1 MESIKR
7 VKTLAVGPRSM
18 AALARATVQLKKM
31 NKEAEKKEQAAHEST
46 GTESVPSDILVSN
59 EVFQETVA
67 QVAELKDRLL
77 RAQADWDNARKRIL
91 REKEDAV
98 RYAGEA
104 LLERLLPVVDNF
116 EMGMQAAKTATDP
129 KAIAQGFEMVL
140 AQLQQF
146 LRESGVEAV
155 DAVGHPFD
163 PHRHEALGH
172 HESAEHPEGQVLTQM
187 RKGYK
192 LKDRLLRPA
201 SVFVAKAPEG
211 KQAKK
216 N

>member
-1 MESIKR
+1 
-7 VKTLAVGPRSM
+7 
-18 AALARATVQLKKM
+18 M
-31 NKEAEKKEQAAHEST
+31 NTEKEKNDLGTKLPT
-46 GTESVPSDILVSN
+46 GTETTPAYVVVSR
-59 EVFQETVA
+59 ELFQAAVA
-67 QVAELKDRLL
+67 QASQVAEFKDRLL
-77 RAQADWDNARKRIL
+77 RAQAEWDNSRKRIL
-91 REKEDAV
+91 KEKEDAV
-98 RYAGEA
+98 RYAGED

-129 KAIAQGFEMVL
+129 KSIALGFEMVL

-146 LRESGVEAV
+146 LRESGLESIE
-155 DAVGHPFD
+155 AVGHPFD

-172 HESAEHPEGQVLTQM
+172 HESAEHPEGHVLTQM

-201 SVFVAKAPEG
+201 SVFVAKAPEA

-216 N
+216 H

>member
-1 MESIKR
+1 
-7 VKTLAVGPRSM
+7 
-18 AALARATVQLKKM
+18 M
-31 NKEAEKKEQAAHEST
+31 NKAAEKKDPAAHLPT
-46 GTESVPSDILVSN
+46 GTETNPAYTVVSN
-59 EVFQETVA
+59 EMFQAALA

-91 REKEDAV
+91 KEKEDAV

-116 EMGMQAAKTATDP
+116 EMGMQAAQTATDP

-155 DAVGHPFD
+155 AAVGHPFD

-172 HESAEHPEGQVLTQM
+172 HESTQHPEGHVLSQV

-211 KQAKK
+211 KHSKK

>member
-1 MESIKR
+1 
-7 VKTLAVGPRSM
+7 
-18 AALARATVQLKKM
+18 M
-31 NKEAEKKEQAAHEST
+31 NTEAEKKDELTTQPKT
-46 GTESVPSDILVSN
+46 GEPSPTPEASPSDRTEELTQAN
-59 EVFQETVA
+59 AALTA
-67 QVAELKDRLL
+67 QVTELKDRLL
-77 RAQADWDNARKRIL
+77 RNQADYDNSRKRIL

-104 LLERLLPVVDNF
+104 LLERLLPVLDNF
-116 EMGMQAAKTATDP
+116 EMGMQAAQSATDA

-146 LRESGVEAV
+146 LRDSGVEAV

-172 HESAEHPEGQVLTQM
+172 HESEDHPEGHVLMQM

-201 SVFVAKAPEG
+201 SVFVAKAPED
-211 KQAKK
+211 KAS
-216 N
+216 

>member
-1 MESIKR
+1 MK
-7 VKTLAVGPRSM
+7 
-18 AALARATVQLKKM
+18 
-31 NKEAEKKEQAAHEST
+31 KEAEKNETPVASPEETAADSPAYT
-46 GTESVPSDILVSN
+46 VVSKKLVE
-59 EVFQETVA
+59 EVDALKT

-77 RAQADWDNARKRIL
+77 RSQADWDNSRKRIL
-91 REKEDAV
+91 KEKEDAV

-104 LLERLLPVVDNF
+104 LLERLLPVLDNF
-116 EMGMQAAKTATDP
+116 EMGMQAAKTATDG

-172 HESAEHPEGQVLTQM
+172 QESDDHPEGHVMMQM

-201 SVFVAKAPEG
+201 SVFVAKPTEG
-211 KQAKK
+211 KASSKGH
-216 N
+216 